1 MDKISDSDLVSHLEN
16 GVVTT
21 FLQQTEKVPR
31 GNDSNCI
38 RFLRKKYHCLIIYSL
53 LIIVFLQS
61 FTTIVSKF
69 DDNTFNLMFKS
80 LSDFVNNT
88 NTISTNVV

>member
-1 MDKISDSDLVSHLEN
+1 MDKIFHSDPASHLED
-16 GVVTT
+16 GVATS
-21 FLQQTEKVPR
+21 FLQQTEVPR

-38 RFLRKKYHCLIIYSL
+38 RFLRKKYQCLVIYSL
-53 LIIVFLQS
+53 LTIVFLQS

-69 DDNTFNLMFKS
+69 DDNAFNMIIKS

-88 NTISTNVV
+88 NTISTNDI